1 MRKIVNIAEQSQK
14 LVLGTA
20 QFGLAY
26 GLANETGKVSSD
38 TVQQLL
44 KVASAFNITM
54 LDTAIAYGDSEQVLG
69 LHNLAKFE
77 ITSKLPAVPSN
88 CLNVEEWIVE
98 QTVSSLKRLSTD
110 KLNGLLLHRPDQLLE
125 SNGEKI
131 YKSMLRLKEQ
141 GTVDKIGVSIYGPDE
156 LSELIKRFD
165 FDVIQAPMNILDRR
179 MENTGMLKQ
188 LKKTGVAI
196 HIRSAFLQGL
206 LLMPSEKI
214 PVYFTP
220 WASLIKQ
227 YHHWLNQ
234 QGISPL
240 QACLSYL
247 NQYSDIDKIIVG
259 VDNIWQLKQIA
270 AAMDTPITDIPDC
283 LQSVDEGL
291 INPSRWQL

>member
-14 LVLGTA
+14 LALGTA

-88 CLNVEEWIVE
+88 CLNVEEWVLE
-98 QTVSSLKRLSTD
+98 QTVSSLKRLRTD
-110 KLNGLLLHRPDQLLE
+110 KLNDLLLHRPGQLLE

-141 GTVDKIGVSIYGPDE
+141 GMVDKIGVSVYGPDE

-165 FDVIQAPMNILDRR
+165 FDVIQGPMNILDRR

-188 LKKTGVAI
+188 LKKIGVAI

-259 VDNIWQLKQIA
+259 VDSIWQLKQIA

>member
-1 MRKIVNIAEQSQK
+1 MNILAHSHK
-14 LVLGTA
+14 LALGTA
-20 QFGLAY
+20 QFGLKY
-26 GLANETGKVSSD
+26 GLANMADKVPSD
-38 TVQQLL
+38 MVAQLL
-44 KVASAFNITM
+44 EIASACDITM

-69 LHNLAKFE
+69 RYNLTKFE
-77 ITSKLPAVPSN
+77 IVSKLPAVPSD
-88 CLNVEEWIVE
+88 CSNVEEWVLE
-98 QTVSSLKRLSTD
+98 QTIASLKRLKTD
-110 KLNGLLLHRPDQLLE
+110 KLNDLLLHKPAQLLGT
-125 SNGEKI
+125 NGEKI
-131 YKSMLRLKEQ
+131 YKSILKLKEQ
-141 GTVDKIGVSIYGPDE
+141 GMVDQIGVSVYGPDE

-165 FDVIQAPMNILDRR
+165 FDVIQAPMNIFDRR

-188 LKKTGVAI
+188 LKKAGAAI

-214 PVYFTP
+214 PVYFAP

-227 YHHWLNQ
+227 YHQWLNQ

-247 NQYSDIDKIIVG
+247 NQHIDIDKIIVG
-259 VDNIWQLKQIA
+259 VDNIWQMKQIIA
-270 AAMDTPITDIPDC
+270 AIDAPIADMPDF

>member
-1 MRKIVNIAEQSQK
+1 MNITEKSQK
-14 LVLGTA
+14 LALGTA

-26 GLANETGKVSSD
+26 GLANATGQVSSD
-38 TVQQLL
+38 TIEQLL
-44 KVASAFNITM
+44 KVASEFNITM

-77 ITSKLPAVPSN
+77 ITSKLPAVPLG

-98 QTVSSLKRLSTD
+98 QTVSSLKRLRTD
-110 KLNGLLLHRPDQLLE
+110 KLNDLLLHRPDQLLE

-141 GTVDKIGVSIYGPDE
+141 GMVDKIGVSVYGPDE

-259 VDNIWQLKQIA
+259 VDSIWQLKQIA
-270 AAMDTPITDIPDC
+270 AAIDTPITDIPDC